1 MNVYF
6 LDAGGAGLYFLVIGL
21 FILFMVLA
29 ILLEAAIMIWMKY
42 NTSLKK
48 TFLDSLIINIASLAA
63 GFLLLNFFDTL
74 GNYTLSALAI
84 LYAVT
89 VIIETTILQLLNRKH
104 TLSKT
109 LLVSLLMNLVTYII
123 LYAIAGGK

>member
-42 NTSLKK
+42 NTTLKK

-63 GFLLLNFFDTL
+63 GFLLLNFFDAL

-104 TLSKT
+104 KFSRT

>member
-42 NTSLKK
+42 NTTLKK

-89 VIIETTILQLLNRKH
+89 VIIETIILQLLNRKH
-104 TLSKT
+104 KFSRT

>member
-42 NTSLKK
+42 NTSFKK

-63 GFLLLNFFDTL
+63 GFVLLNYFDTL
-74 GNYTLSALAI
+74 GYYTLPALAI
-84 LYAVT
+84 LYGVT
-89 VIIETTILQLLNRKH
+89 VIIETTILQLLNKKH
-104 TLSKT
+104 KFSKT
-109 LLVSLLMNLVTYII
+109 LVVSLLMNLVTYII
-123 LYAIAGGK
+123 LYAIGGGK

>member
-1 MNVYF
+1 MSLYF

-21 FILFMVLA
+21 FIFFIVLA

-48 TFLDSLIINIASLAA
+48 TFLDSLVINIASLAA
-63 GFLLLNFFDTL
+63 GFALLNFFDTL
-74 GNYTLSALAI
+74 GYYTLPALAI

-104 TLSKT
+104 KLSRT

>member
-104 TLSKT
+104 KLSKT

>member
-1 MNVYF
+1 MSLYF

-21 FILFMVLA
+21 FILFIVLA

-63 GFLLLNFFDTL
+63 GFVLLNFFDTL
-74 GNYTLSALAI
+74 GYYTLPALAI
-84 LYAVT
+84 LYGVT

-104 TLSKT
+104 KLSKT
-109 LLVSLLMNLVTYII
+109 LVVSLLMNLVTYII
-123 LYAIAGGK
+123 LFAITADK